1 VSTDLTARKRTE
13 NLGRTSSN
21 ILNRAEATS
30 RSANSAART
39 SVVLSNLNGTL
50 CSLNVSLNTVN
61 LCQFS
66 LVKTATLSLSAVND
80 IANLHGQV
88 SLEFLLTLQK
98 NQSLVSLSK
107 MD

>member
-30 RSANSAART
+30 RLSELSSTNLSL
-39 SVVLSNLNGTL
+39 LSNLNGTL
-50 CSLNVSLNTVN
+50 GSLNVSLNTVN

-98 NQSLVSLSK
+98 
-107 MD
+107 